1 MNNGNEIEK
10 GPQPSNRR
18 LFAVARMVLLFLLV
32 IALLYWFFG
41 WMKESI
47 LYVHETDARVMADLI
62 TISSEV
68 EGKIVKRFVSEGT
81 NVRKGDPLIQINSRL
96 IDLKIKQIKAE
107 YQTNS
112 AELSK
117 TSAEYNMI
125 AEQLEA
131 RIGSEN
137 AKLLEARA
145 NKRVIAHEVAF
156 LEKEFLRVQKLLEK
170 GVISR
175 SRVERVEANFRKAQ
189 QQLVAAEKTVFASEA
204 RVGEGEAN
212 KRLLDV
218 KKAERK
224 SLKARLLEIEAKI
237 ARELEVANQFH
248 IKSNM
253 DGVVGRAL
261 VNEGEVVSKGQ
272 RLLVLHN
279 PNKIWIETNIRETD
293 IKRLRVGQIAKIEVD
308 AFPDAQFEGK
318 ISRIGNAATSQFAIL
333 PKLN

>member
-1 MNNGNEIEK
+1 MNNGNESEK
-10 GPQPSNRR
+10 SPQPSNRR

-32 IALLYWFFG
+32 IALLYWLFG

-125 AEQLEA
+125 AEQLKA

-137 AKLLEARA
+137 AKLLEAHA
-145 NKRVIAHEVAF
+145 NKRVIAHDVA
-156 LEKEFLRVQKLLEK
+156 LLDKEF
-170 GVISR
+170 
-175 SRVERVEANFRKAQ
+175 
-189 QQLVAAEKTVFASEA
+189 
-204 RVGEGEAN
+204 
-212 KRLLDV
+212 
-218 KKAERK
+218 
-224 SLKARLLEIEAKI
+224 
-237 ARELEVANQFH
+237 
-248 IKSNM
+248 
-253 DGVVGRAL
+253 
-261 VNEGEVVSKGQ
+261 
-272 RLLVLHN
+272 
-279 PNKIWIETNIRETD
+279 
-293 IKRLRVGQIAKIEVD
+293 
-308 AFPDAQFEGK
+308 
-318 ISRIGNAATSQFAIL
+318 
-333 PKLN
+333 

>member
-32 IALLYWFFG
+32 IALLYWLFG

-112 AELSK
+112 AELLK

-145 NKRVIAHEVAF
+145 NKRVIAH
-156 LEKEFLRVQKLLEK
+156 
-170 GVISR
+170 
-175 SRVERVEANFRKAQ
+175 
-189 QQLVAAEKTVFASEA
+189 
-204 RVGEGEAN
+204 
-212 KRLLDV
+212 
-218 KKAERK
+218 
-224 SLKARLLEIEAKI
+224 
-237 ARELEVANQFH
+237 
-248 IKSNM
+248 
-253 DGVVGRAL
+253 
-261 VNEGEVVSKGQ
+261 
-272 RLLVLHN
+272 
-279 PNKIWIETNIRETD
+279 
-293 IKRLRVGQIAKIEVD
+293 
-308 AFPDAQFEGK
+308 
-318 ISRIGNAATSQFAIL
+318 
-333 PKLN
+333 